1 MSRFPGPGRR
11 ITSCQGNCG
20 RWRAATKL
28 STESLRFHQAACG
41 PPGFLQRDIGVE
53 IVFGFARGRGG
64 CSGCLETR
72 AFPYWEKVPI
82 RFWERPTKVDASQQ
96 GAYYLS
102 FAAP

>member
-20 RWRAATKL
+20 RCRAATKL

-41 PPGFLQRDIGVE
+41 PPGF
-53 IVFGFARGRGG
+53 FAAAHWGKGAVWDCEGMGWFFRWRQ
-64 CSGCLETR
+64 SV